1 MLEVR
6 RPFGNGKGGSSL
18 HGEQVSRKFAEMP
31 ELWAH
36 AHPGAVGVGEDGGNR
51 EVTGRQM
58 TRMILGSAY
67 RVYEHLAVT
76 DLAVEGIRPGGL
88 ELTERAL
95 AWCAFAPTSRILD
108 VGPGN
113 GVTLNQLSCRYA
125 FAAIGVDLSHH
136 LLNQARLK
144 NRALSLVRG
153 SGENLPFT
161 NEFADGLFAE
171 CSLSVMDDPGRALD
185 EFRRVLRI
193 GGKLILSDVYARNP
207 DCIDRLA
214 RTPRGCC
221 LRGAISRTQI
231 LERLTNRDFEIDLWE
246 DHTYM
251 LTRFAVKLIFSYG
264 SMNNFWRKMSPD
276 SIDPKQIERT
286 VSEAK
291 PGYFLLI
298 ARKKG

>member
-1 MLEVR
+1 
-6 RPFGNGKGGSSL
+6 
-18 HGEQVSRKFAEMP
+18 
-31 ELWAH
+31 
-36 AHPGAVGVGEDGGNR
+36 
-51 EVTGRQM
+51 M
-58 TRMILGSAY
+58 TRMILGSAC

-95 AWCAFAPTSRILD
+95 EWCAFAPTSRILD
-108 VGPGN
+108 VGSGN
-113 GVTLNQLSCRYA
+113 GVTLNQLSRGYD
-125 FAAIGVDLSHH
+125 FAAIGVDLSHR
-136 LLNQARLK
+136 LVNQARLK
-144 NRALSLVRG
+144 NRALSLVRA
-153 SGENLPFT
+153 SGEDLPFAD
-161 NEFADGLFAE
+161 EFADGLLAE

-193 GGKLILSDVYARNP
+193 GGKLILSDVYARNS

-214 RTPRGCC
+214 QTPRGCC

-276 SIDPKQIERT
+276 SIDPEEMGRK

-298 ARKKG
+298 ARKTG

>member
-1 MLEVR
+1 MLKVR
-6 RPFGNGKGGSSL
+6 RPFGDGNGGSCV

-31 ELWAH
+31 ELWAY

-58 TRMILGSAY
+58 TRMILGSAC
-67 RVYEHLAVT
+67 RVYEHLAAT

-95 AWCAFAPTSRILD
+95 AWCAFPATSRILD
-108 VGPGN
+108 VGTGN
-113 GVTLNQLSCRYA
+113 GVTLNQLSCRYD

-231 LERLTNRDFEIDLWE
+231 LERLKNRDFEIDLWE

-264 SMNNFWRKMSPD
+264 SMNNFWRKMSPA
-276 SIDPKQIERT
+276 SIDTKQIKRT

-298 ARKKG
+298 ARKTG

>member
-1 MLEVR
+1 MLKVR
-6 RPFGNGKGGSSL
+6 RPFGDGNGGSCV

-31 ELWAH
+31 ELWAY

-58 TRMILGSAY
+58 TRMILGSAC
-67 RVYEHLAVT
+67 RVYEHLAAT

-95 AWCAFAPTSRILD
+95 AWCAFPATSRILD
-108 VGPGN
+108 VGTGN
-113 GVTLNQLSCRYA
+113 GVTLNQLSCRYD

-185 EFRRVLRI
+185 
-193 GGKLILSDVYARNP
+193 
-207 DCIDRLA
+207 
-214 RTPRGCC
+214 
-221 LRGAISRTQI
+221 
-231 LERLTNRDFEIDLWE
+231 
-246 DHTYM
+246 
-251 LTRFAVKLIFSYG
+251 
-264 SMNNFWRKMSPD
+264 
-276 SIDPKQIERT
+276 
-286 VSEAK
+286 
-291 PGYFLLI
+291 
-298 ARKKG
+298 